1 MNPYRLLSIT
11 PEAIPREIVQ
21 ASVLALR
28 ENKHSA
34 RDIAEARK
42 QLMNPATKFIL
53 DFIHTVD
60 LAPLLDD
67 VRKGLDELEEK
78 RESEIVKMVD
88 LVEMVDL
95 EELDIFDKQV

>member
-11 PEAIPREIVQ
+11 PEATPREIVQ
-21 ASVLALR
+21 ASALALR

-42 QLMNPATKFIL
+42 QLMHPATKFIL

-60 LAPLLDD
+60 LEPLLDD
-67 VRKGLDELEEK
+67 IRKGLGELEE
-78 RESEIVKMVD
+78 REESEIVH
-88 LVEMVDL
+88 LIEMVDL
-95 EELDIFDKQV
+95 ERLDILDKQGK

>member
-1 MNPYRLLSIT
+1 MNPYRLLNIT
-11 PEAIPREIVQ
+11 PEATPRDIVQ
-21 ASVLALR
+21 ASALALR

-60 LAPLLDD
+60 FEPLLDD
-67 VRKGLDELEEK
+67 VRKGLGKSEEGKGSEFVHLE
-78 RESEIVKMVD
+78 R
-88 LVEMVDL
+88 
-95 EELDIFDKQV
+95 LDILDKQV

>member
-11 PEAIPREIVQ
+11 PEATPREIVQ

-60 LAPLLDD
+60 LEPLLDD
-67 VRKGLDELEEK
+67 IRKGLDELEER
-78 RESEIVKMVD
+78 REVEM
-88 LVEMVDL
+88 LERVEMVDL
-95 EELDIFDKQV
+95 ERLDIFDKQV

>member
-1 MNPYRLLSIT
+1 
-11 PEAIPREIVQ
+11 
-21 ASVLALR
+21 ALR

-60 LAPLLDD
+60 LEPLLDD
-67 VRKGLDELEEK
+67 VRKGLAGLKGD
-78 RESEIVKMVD
+78 EIVR
-88 LVEMVDL
+88 L
-95 EELDIFDKQV
+95 EQLEQLE

>member
-1 MNPYRLLSIT
+1 MNPYRLLNIT
-11 PEAIPREIVQ
+11 PEATPREIVQ
-21 ASVLALR
+21 ASALALR

-60 LAPLLDD
+60 FEPLLDD
-67 VRKGLDELEEK
+67 VRKGLGKSEEGK
-78 RESEIVKMVD
+78 EGEESEFVHLKR
-88 LVEMVDL
+88 
-95 EELDIFDKQV
+95 LDIFDKQVCFDKQV